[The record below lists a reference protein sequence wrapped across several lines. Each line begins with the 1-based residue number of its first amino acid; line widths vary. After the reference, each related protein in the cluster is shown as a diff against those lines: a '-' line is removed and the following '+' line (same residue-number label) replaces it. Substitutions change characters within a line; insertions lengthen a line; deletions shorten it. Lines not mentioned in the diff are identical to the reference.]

1 MQNTAA
7 RRAIP
12 EVVRM
17 AAKQVGA
24 QGGKARVH
32 TPARVYL
39 TTSKALQSSD
49 AMPPEQPAR
58 HGLATRRRQNM
69 LSPFRMIQEFDDIMR
84 DFGITNLPRSSMI
97 KPGEMDLAIDIA
109 EKPDKFLIKA
119 DIPGMKA
126 SDVSLEL
133 SPEHILTISGERK
146 HEHKEEEEGHY
157 RLERSFGSFT
167 RSFKI
172 PDHVDATTIKAEAN
186 NGVLSITLPKVEL
199 EQEENKTISIAV
211 SEGSNE

>member
-1 MQNTAA
+1 
-7 RRAIP
+7 
-12 EVVRM
+12 
-17 AAKQVGA
+17 
-24 QGGKARVH
+24 
-32 TPARVYL
+32 
-39 TTSKALQSSD
+39 
-49 AMPPEQPAR
+49 
-58 HGLATRRRQNM
+58 M
-69 LSPFRMIQEFDDIMR
+69 LSPFRMMQEFDDIMR
-84 DFGITNLPRSSMI
+84 DFGIMNFPRDTMM
-97 KPGEMDLAIDIA
+97 KPGDMALAIDIV

-172 PDHVDATTIKAEAN
+172 PDHVDATNIKAEAS
-186 NGVLSITLPKVEL
+186 NGVLSITLPKIEL

-211 SEGSNE
+211 SEGSDE

>member
-1 MQNTAA
+1 MQNTAV

-12 EVVRM
+12 QVINL
-17 AAKQVGA
+17 AAKHAGA
-24 QGGKARVH
+24 KSNGARVYAQ
-32 TPARVYL
+32 PRVYL
-39 TTSKALQSSD
+39 TTSKALQSADSL
-49 AMPPEQPAR
+49 PPEQPMR
-58 HGLATRRRQNM
+58 HGLANRRKQNM
-69 LSPFRMIQEFDDIMR
+69 LSPFRMMQEFDDMMR
-84 DFGITNLPRSSMI
+84 DFGFSNVHRGSMI
-97 KPGEMDLAIDIA
+97 KSGDMALAIDIV

-126 SDVSLEL
+126 SDINLEL

-157 RLERSFGSFT
+157 RLERSFGSFM

-172 PDHVDATTIKAEAN
+172 PDHVDATNIKAEAN
-186 NGVLSITLPKVEL
+186 NGVLSISLPKIEL